1 MQDQQRYLAGFLFV
15 MVLTCFAPL
24 LQAAGT
30 LGAGGE
36 GFALRP
42 TENAPRPLCHIW
54 PTETMAHIELGLGY

>member
-1 MQDQQRYLAGFLFV
+1 LFV

-36 GFALRP
+36 VFALRP